1 MVDAAP
7 PESRCGSPDELRF
20 LPCSRGSSIQSLFLT
35 PVPQCAADC
44 CRLFAGD
51 TINSCVCALKLSRC
65 LNVG

>member
-7 PESRCGSPDELRF
+7 PESRCRSPNRLRF
-20 LPCSRGSSIQSLFLT
+20 LRFGGVRSIQSLFLA
-35 PVPQCAADC
+35 PAPHRAADC

-51 TINSCVCALKLSRC
+51 VRAVCALKLSRC

>member
-7 PESRCGSPDELRF
+7 PESRCGRPNELRF
-20 LPCSRGSSIQSLFLT
+20 LCFSGIGSIQSLFLT
-35 PVPQCAADC
+35 PVPHRAADC

-51 TINSCVCALKLSRC
+51 IISSCVCALKLSCC